1 MPRHQRTGTGWRRNT
16 GAARTTVSPSAR
28 ACATTI
34 PSNGSRWWSGGVR
47 TVRPWPARGTRRPPP
62 LRGQAEQAVV
72 AAPVLHLANQPTIT
86 GEIVEVDAGR
96 RLYPAP

>member
-1 MPRHQRTGTGWRRNT
+1 M
-16 GAARTTVSPSAR
+16 
-28 ACATTI
+28 
-34 PSNGSRWWSGGVR
+34 
-47 TVRPWPARGTRRPPP
+47 
-62 LRGQAEQAVV
+62 